1 MTNPAGGFGLADDP
15 IVQAKTKIINT
26 AEAVS
31 RQSREL
37 ADILATAG
45 AGWTGA
51 GASGF
56 TSAQLVINEDHDGIR
71 RLLNVLHHAVGT
83 TKNLSNANDEEI
95 RAAFHSVKEPA
106 APANTSGL
114 NGV

>member
-1 MTNPAGGFGLADDP
+1 MTSPAGGFALADDP
-15 IVQAKTKIINT
+15 VVQAKNKIINT

-37 ADILATAG
+37 ADLLATAG
-45 AGWTGA
+45 AGWTGV

-56 TSAQLVINEDHDGIR
+56 TSAQLVINEDHDTIR
-71 RLLNVLHHAVGT
+71 RLLQVLLHAVGS
-83 TKNLSNANDEEI
+83 TKNLSNANDEEV
-95 RAAFHSVKEPA
+95 RAAFNAVREPA
-106 APANTSGL
+106 APVNTSGL